1 MHEHFTEIH
10 VILMIALTYKIHVH
24 VKKQLACIKFIMNLF
39 LEKGRALGCNMTLKS
54 CLQND
59 TDLDKEVHF
68 LVTTY
73 L

>member
-1 MHEHFTEIH
+1 MYI
-10 VILMIALTYKIHVH
+10 H
-24 VKKQLACIKFIMNLF
+24 VKKQLACIKFIINLF